1 MIEKLN
7 NDQLLELLHRIMHPK
22 VHGLSE
28 ITYNDVLLQ
37 YCAECPDPVG
47 ARWLIV
53 ECLDPLSDEELVDR
67 ALAMPLRLMKD
78 VPSSELLN
86 VHPLRDIAF

>member
-1 MIEKLN
+1 MKEKLN
-7 NDQLLELLHRIMHPK
+7 KDQLLDLLHILMNPK
-22 VHGLSE
+22 VHGLSNA
-28 ITYNDVLLQ
+28 TYNTVLLDF
-37 YCAECPDPVG
+37 CAGCPDPVK

-78 VPSSELLN
+78 VPTSEFPSR
-86 VHPLRDIAF
+86 HPLRAIAL